1 MGLGWVND
9 EFQYVDNHKT
19 HFTFTCNPIEHGN
32 SIYENYINYC
42 ERLSKYMEVDESMA
56 FPSYQK
62 EAMTF
67 NDTMSWFNNISIAP
81 NGWVSINEKENGE
94 MKLGQIV
101 EVKDELNDIFDGE
114 VIMLAP
120 GYSKD
125 DFTVKQ
131 VNNNEVIVIVKGN
144 DGYKENAEYLFDLDG
159 DYEVEKLDA
168 KVVNGVFTLKA
179 NYKTDGN
186 VEVKGE

>member
-1 MGLGWVND
+1 MPTNMLKLLKKNKIIICSTATANESIWYQKYKECINEQVFSCLGVDKSMANCIFDSSGWKVYIND
-9 EFQYVDNHKT
+9 EYVGGFDWGFNYDKK
-19 HFTFTCNPIEHGN
+19 N
-32 SIYENYINYC
+32 S
-42 ERLSKYMEVDESMA
+42 
-56 FPSYQK
+56 
-62 EAMTF
+62 
-67 NDTMSWFNNISIAP
+67 
-81 NGWVSINEKENGE
+81 E

-101 EVKDELNDIFDGE
+101 EVKNELNDIFDGE

-125 DFTVKQ
+125 DFAVKQ
-131 VNNNEVIVIVKGN
+131 VNNNKVIVRVKGN
-144 DGYKENAEYLFDLDG
+144 DGYKENAGYLFDLNG
-159 DYEVEKLDA
+159 DYEVEKLEA

>member
-1 MGLGWVND
+1 MANCIFDSSGWKMYIDD
-9 EFQYVDNHKT
+9 EYFGGVT
-19 HFTFTCNPIEHGN
+19 LTCDWGF
-32 SIYENYINYC
+32 NY
-42 ERLSKYMEVDESMA
+42 D
-56 FPSYQK
+56 
-62 EAMTF
+62 
-67 NDTMSWFNNISIAP
+67 
-81 NGWVSINEKENGE
+81 KENGG

-101 EVKDELNDIFDGE
+101 EVKDKLNDIFDGE

-125 DFTVKQ
+125 DFTVKR
-131 VNNNEVIVIVKGN
+131 VNNNKVIVTVKGN
-144 DGYKENAEYLFDLDG
+144 DGYKENAEYLFDLNG

>member
-1 MGLGWVND
+1 MANCIFDPSGW
-9 EFQYVDNHKT
+9 KM
-19 HFTFTCNPIEHGN
+19 
-32 SIYENYINYC
+32 YING
-42 ERLSKYMEVDESMA
+42 KYVGEVD
-56 FPSYQK
+56 
-62 EAMTF
+62 
-67 NDTMSWFNNISIAP
+67 WFNY
-81 NGWVSINEKENGE
+81 GKENGK

-101 EVKDELNDIFDGE
+101 EVKNKLSDIFDGE

-125 DFTVKQ
+125 DFAVKQ
-131 VNNNEVIVIVKGN
+131 VNNNKVIVRVKGD
-144 DGYKENAEYLFDLDG
+144 DGYKENTEYLFDLNG